1 MKDED
6 KTKKQ
11 LIDELLDLK
20 SQVAKAK
27 KIESERRRLKNERDK
42 IQTRLHTII
51 ESLPFDFFGL
61 DSTGHYFIQNSSIK
75 AVWGNLLG
83 KKPEDLPVDKDTLA
97 LWLSNN
103 RRAFAGEIV
112 KGEVEFIRRGEKR
125 YFYNIIA
132 PIYDKGL
139 IDGILGF
146 NIDITDLKKIEQA
159 LKEKEKELQIETR
172 NLEEVNTALR
182 VLLKRVDEDKTE
194 LEEKVLLNV
203 KEMIIPYVEKLKN
216 SELNERQKI
225 YIDILESGL
234 SQITSPFALRMS
246 SKFLNFTPKE
256 LQVANLLRE
265 GRTNKEIGELLNSS
279 PRTVA
284 SHRESI
290 RKKFGLKNKKVNL
303 RSYLLSLK
311 NNT

>member
-6 KTKKQ
+6 KTKQQ
-11 LIDELLDLK
+11 LINELLDLRR
-20 SQVAKAK
+20 QTAKVK
-27 KIESERRRLKNERDK
+27 EIESECRRLKRERDR
-42 IQTRLHTII
+42 IETRLRTII

-61 DSTGHYFIQNSSIK
+61 DATGRYFIQNSSIR
-75 AVWGNLLG
+75 AAWGNLLG
-83 KKPEDLPVDKDTLA
+83 KKPENLGVDKDTLA

-103 RRAFAGEIV
+103 RRAFSGEVV
-112 KGEVEFIRRGEKR
+112 KGEVEFTRGGEKR

-132 PIYDKGL
+132 PIYDKGQ

-146 NIDITDLKKIEQA
+146 NIDITDLKKIEGD
-159 LKEKEKELQIETR
+159 LKEREKELQTETH

-194 LEEKVLLNV
+194 IEEKVLLNV
-203 KEMIIPYVEKLKN
+203 KEMVIPYVKKLRN
-216 SELNERQKI
+216 SGLNERQKT
-225 YIDILESGL
+225 YLDILESSL
-234 SQITSPFALRMS
+234 NQIISPFSLRMS
-246 SKFLNFTPKE
+246 SSFLNFTPRE

-284 SHRESI
+284 CHRESI
-290 RKKFGLKNKKVNL
+290 RKKLGLKNKKVNL
-303 RSYLLSLK
+303 KSYLLSIK
-311 NNT
+311 

>member
-6 KTKKQ
+6 KTKQQ
-11 LIDELLDLK
+11 LINELLDLRR
-20 SQVAKAK
+20 QTAKVK
-27 KIESERRRLKNERDK
+27 KIESECRRLKRERDR
-42 IQTRLHTII
+42 IETRLRTII

-61 DSTGHYFIQNSSIK
+61 DATGRYFIQNSSIR
-75 AVWGNLLG
+75 AAWGNLLG
-83 KKPEDLPVDKDTLA
+83 KKPENLGVDKDTLA

-103 RRAFAGEIV
+103 RRAFSGEVV
-112 KGEVEFIRRGEKR
+112 KGEVEFTRGGEKR

-132 PIYDKGL
+132 PIYDKGQ

-146 NIDITDLKKIEQA
+146 NIDITDLKKIEGD
-159 LKEKEKELQIETR
+159 LKEREKELQTETH

-194 LEEKVLLNV
+194 IEEKVLLNV
-203 KEMIIPYVEKLKN
+203 KEMVIPYVKKLRN
-216 SELNERQKI
+216 SGLNERQKT
-225 YIDILESGL
+225 YLDILESSL
-234 SQITSPFALRMS
+234 NQIISPFSLRMS
-246 SKFLNFTPKE
+246 SSFLNFTPRE

-284 SHRESI
+284 CHRESI
-290 RKKFGLKNKKVNL
+290 RKKLGLKNKKVNL
-303 RSYLLSLK
+303 KSYLLSIK
-311 NNT
+311 